1 VRGGHAL
8 RWIVGLDEAGYG
20 PNLGPFVMSS
30 VALQVPDGVHETDPW
45 QLLSV
50 AVCKR
55 TDHHP
60 GDPRLIVD
68 DSKAVHSAKHG
79 VAALEQNLWPF
90 LQPHDDLKAELIKD
104 FWLQRVISPM
114 EHLHNEKWI
123 NPTATMPVGK
133 DTMERVLPTA
143 TVLQRQITQKNIVI
157 GPLRSIVVFPKHFNE
172 LADKYDSKAAV
183 TLHAVE
189 QLLLHLPCGP
199 EDDVRIVV
207 DRLGGRQQYQ
217 PFLQKVFPDH
227 LVLCRGETPKS
238 SSYQL
243 THRRT
248 IQFRVQAEQHS
259 FCVALASM
267 LSKYL
272 REVLMLHF
280 NDFWLKQVPGLKP
293 TAGYPG
299 DAARFW
305 KATAGVRQKIG
316 VRDDDWWRKR

>member
-1 VRGGHAL
+1 M

-30 VALQVPDGVHETDPW
+30 VALHVPDGVDEAAPW
-45 QLLSV
+45 ELLSV
-50 AVCKR
+50 ALCRR

-68 DSKAVHSAKHG
+68 DSKAVYSTKNG
-79 VAALEQNLWPF
+79 LSALEQNLWPF
-90 LQPHDDLKAELIKD
+90 LQPLDGLKIELLKD
-104 FWLQRVISPM
+104 FWQNRVLSPM
-114 EHLHNEKWI
+114 DHLLGENWVIPET
-123 NPTATMPVGK
+123 PMPAEG
-133 DTMERVLPTA
+133 DTLAKVLPGA
-143 TVLQRQITQKNIVI
+143 TVLKRQMTHH
-157 GPLRSIVVFPKHFNE
+157 GLSFGAFRSVVVFPKLFNE
-172 LADKYDSKAAV
+172 ITDKYDSKAAV
-183 TLHAVE
+183 TLHAVG
-189 QLLLHLPCGP
+189 QLLQQLPCGP

-217 PFLQKVFPDH
+217 PFLQQLFPDH
-227 LVLCRGETPKS
+227 FVMCRGETPKS

-243 THRRT
+243 TPLRT

-280 NDFWLKQVPGLKP
+280 NRFWQQHVPGLKP

-305 KATAGVRQKIG
+305 QATAEVWQKKGIK
-316 VRDDDWWRKR
+316 DEDWWRKR